1 MSPLMIILLCA
12 GIISVIVL
20 IILAKKQKRVLATIL
35 GFVAAAFFAIV
46 IALSVVE
53 KPLSYDKQTKE
64 NYLAMQEDKNVSGFR
79 IRVDDKIINEF
90 PEWDDENPFNFFVD
104 YQTSEI
110 RIWTEPES

>member
-20 IILAKKQKRVLATIL
+20 IILAKKQKRVLTAIL
-35 GFVAAAFFAIV
+35 GFVAAAFFITV
-46 IALSVVE
+46 IALSVIE

-64 NYLAMQEDKNVSGFR
+64 AYLAMQEDKNVSSFR
-79 IRVDDKIINEF
+79 IYIDNKIVNEF
-90 PEWDDENPFNFFVD
+90 PEWDDETPFNFFIN

-110 RIWTEPES
+110 RIWTESAE

>member
-12 GIISVIVL
+12 GIISVIIL
-20 IILAKKQKRVLATIL
+20 ILLAKKQKRILATIL
-35 GFVAAAFFAIV
+35 GFAAVAFFATV

-64 NYLAMQEDKNVSGFR
+64 AYLALQEDKNVAGFR
-79 IRVDDKIINEF
+79 IRVDDKITNEF
-90 PEWDDENPFNFFVD
+90 PEWDDKNPFNFFID

-110 RIWTEPES
+110 RIWTESDE